1 MSVALH
7 TRSFHDFSLL
17 GIDAKIRLESRP
29 FCAASLEEWRHWMS
43 VDEQAEVSTY
53 RYVRDQELFVARRG
67 ILRELLSQSLDINPG
82 CVRFERTELHQLQ
95 LTDSTTRDR
104 QNISF
109 SLSKSRDW
117 VGAAVAYDRLIGID
131 LEQIH
136 PLPELTQLAQNHLHE
151 DEFATWIQL
160 PDEDRLTNYFYR
172 WTAKEA
178 ALKAMG
184 LGLSVST
191 RQVFVLDSKDSQ
203 PSKIYWTSKSS
214 SVPQEIGQLWRIQ
227 LPKQH
232 VGSIAV
238 LNPDIEPIVNLT

>member
-1 MSVALH
+1 MSVALQN
-7 TRSFHDFSLL
+7 RSFHDFSLL
-17 GIDAKIRLESRP
+17 GINAKIRLESRP

-43 VDEQAEVSTY
+43 GDEQAEVLTY
-53 RYVRDQELFVARRG
+53 RYVRDQDLFVARRG
-67 ILRELLSQSLDINPG
+67 VLRELLSQSLEVDPG
-82 CVRFERTELHQLQ
+82 CIRFERTKLQQLQ
-95 LTDSTTRDR
+95 LADSTNRDR

-117 VGAAVAYDRLIGID
+117 VGAAVAHDRLIGID

-136 PLPELTQLAQNHLHE
+136 PLPELTRLAQNHFHE

-203 PSKIYWTSKSS
+203 PSKVYLASQNGSEKF
-214 SVPQEIGQLWRIQ
+214 EIGRLWRIQ

-232 VGSIAV
+232 IGAIVV
-238 LNPDIEPIVNLT
+238 LNPDLEPIVSLT